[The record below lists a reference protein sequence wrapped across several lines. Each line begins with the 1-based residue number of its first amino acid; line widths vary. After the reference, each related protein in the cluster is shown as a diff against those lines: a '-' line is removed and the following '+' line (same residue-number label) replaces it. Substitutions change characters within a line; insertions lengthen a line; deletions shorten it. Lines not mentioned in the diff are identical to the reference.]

1 MMRSTN
7 LNDSGAKAAFRAPC
21 GVCQDC
27 EVKSR
32 AICAALDDQE
42 VLELEAIMS
51 AITLDANQ
59 TLVSEG
65 DARLRVYSVT
75 VGMLRLSSL
84 LPDGR
89 RQITGFLTPGD
100 YLGLADDGAY
110 SQTAEAVVRSHLCSF
125 PVRRMDALMTKYPR
139 LKDRLYLMTREA
151 LGQAREN
158 QIMLG
163 RLAPVEKVAS
173 FLLIGARRAAGAHLP
188 SDEVALPMTRADIAD
203 YLGLTIET
211 VSRSFTKLKTRDLIE
226 LPEPHRVRIIDRAAL
241 EEVAGWRV

>member
-1 MMRSTN
+1 MMKNAN
-7 LNDSGAKAAFRAPC
+7 LNASPTKAAYRAPC
-21 GVCQDC
+21 SVCQDC
-27 EVKSR
+27 EVKAK
-32 AICAALDDQE
+32 AICAALDNRE

-51 AITLDANQ
+51 AATLDPNQ
-59 TLVSEG
+59 TLVTQG
-65 DARLRVYSVT
+65 DPRLRVYSVT
-75 VGMLRLSSL
+75 AGMLRLSSL

-89 RQITGFLTPGD
+89 RQITGFLSPGD
-100 YLGLADDGAY
+100 YLGLADDGVY
-110 SQTAEAVVRSHLCSF
+110 SQTAEAVVRSHLCGFSV
-125 PVRRMDALMTKYPR
+125 PRMDALMAKYPR
-139 LKDRLYLMTREA
+139 LKDRLYVMTREA

-173 FLLIGARRAAGAHLP
+173 FLLIEARRAAGAHLS
-188 SDEVALPMTRADIAD
+188 SDEIVLPMTRADIAD

-226 LPEPHRVRIIDRAAL
+226 LPEPHRVRLVDRAAL